1 MGEREQDGPGAG
13 LEAMEVV
20 TTGLPFCT
28 FKAITGAHLMAIGAE
43 VAGVALLSLSVVDTA
58 MNLANLASLAVS
70 GRRVVAAC
78 ALGAVAR
85 RASRAADP
93 AQRED
98 LGNAAD
104 VALSFAL
111 VAGVVGL
118 GQIPALP
125 AFHLQVWNGAVVL
138 NVLGAGLGRLHGAWQ
153 RAA

>member
-1 MGEREQDGPGAG
+1 MDVREPEGPPVA
-13 LEAMEVV
+13 LDAMEVV

-28 FKAITGAHLMAIGAE
+28 FKAITGLHLLQLGAA
-43 VAGVALLSLSVVDTA
+43 VPGVGLLALAAVDTA
-58 MNLANLASLAVS
+58 MNLANLASLAVV
-70 GRRVVAAC
+70 GRRGVAAC

-85 RASRAADP
+85 RVSRAAEP
-93 AQRED
+93 AHRED

-153 RAA
+153 RAV